1 MTNSMSLAKNPFIVI
16 ERNASF
22 LSNVQNQGIVYQD
35 IDVSKEFVEKC
46 AEKEIRNVLMVPNVM
61 EEFASLQQL
70 SLIHHHQIVKKTMI
84 VMMDR
89 YVSMVDVIQ
98 NADLN
103 AKGISYVCSM
113 DAWMK
118 LAANMIMIAHTLT
131 GALKVVAFLRYLA
144 ELDPCNSVL
153 MEVFNVL
160 IRNVYQ
166 ESSVKEIET
175 VLAIQSVL
183 KDYALIDVKTKV
195 TVESFKTV

>member
-1 MTNSMSLAKNPFIVI
+1 MKTLKLPRLRGMQNSIMKEKIPFSAMWSESLLPRPQDWPEQCRVVGTCRFNLNNSQEKAFDPIQAGLQDFIQWLECGPKPIFIGFGSMMI
-16 ERNASF
+16 EHPER
-22 LSNVQNQGIVYQD
+22 I
-35 IDVSKEFVEKC
+35 
-46 AEKEIRNVLMVPNVM
+46 
-61 EEFASLQQL
+61 
-70 SLIHHHQIVKKTMI
+70 
-84 VMMDR
+84 
-89 YVSMVDVIQ
+89 
-98 NADLN
+98 
-103 AKGISYVCSM
+103 
-113 DAWMK
+113 
-118 LAANMIMIAHTLT
+118 ANMIMIAHTLT
-131 GALKVVAFLRYLA
+131 GALKAVAFLGYLA